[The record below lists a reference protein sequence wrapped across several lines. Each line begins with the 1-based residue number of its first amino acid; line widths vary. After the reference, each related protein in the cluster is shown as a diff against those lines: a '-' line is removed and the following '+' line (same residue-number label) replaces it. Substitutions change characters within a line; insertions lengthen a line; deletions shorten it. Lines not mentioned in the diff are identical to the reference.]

1 MITAPIIQELILS
14 IEDIRE
20 KAEIEHDEV
29 IDEILTKVRQT
40 LKVAQE
46 NDLSVSMTDLRIS
59 EAMKVVVEELAIKA
73 CQLTGRA
80 G

>member
-20 KAEIEHDEV
+20 EAETEHNEV